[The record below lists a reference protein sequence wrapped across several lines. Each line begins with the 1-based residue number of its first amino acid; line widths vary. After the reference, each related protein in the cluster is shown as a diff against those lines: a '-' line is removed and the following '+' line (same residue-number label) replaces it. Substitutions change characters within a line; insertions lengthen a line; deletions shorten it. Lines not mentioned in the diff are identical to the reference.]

1 MKEIA
6 IEVLGYFQDNLVAAL
21 VVAFLMGLLANKT
34 VDKWGKGNIVLYF
47 VVGAL
52 GSFVGQ
58 FASRYIGL
66 KGILDQL
73 AGLWLLFDLVIA
85 YVGSFAVATVFHMF
99 KPQ

>member
-6 IEVLGYFQDNLVAAL
+6 IEVLGYLQDNWLAAL

-34 VDKWGKGNIVLYF
+34 VDKWGKGNIILYLI
-47 VVGAL
+47 VGAL

-58 FASRYIGL
+58 FAVRYIGF
-66 KGILDQL
+66 KGILDQV
-73 AGLWLLFDLVIA
+73 AGMWLLFDFVIA
-85 YVGSFAVATVFHMF
+85 YLGSFAVATLFHMF

>member
-1 MKEIA
+1 MKELA
-6 IEVLGYFQDNLVAAL
+6 IEVLYYFQDNLLAA
-21 VVAFLMGLLANKT
+21 VVIAFLMGLLADKT
-34 VDKWGKGNIVLYF
+34 VSKWGKGNIVLYF

-58 FASRYIGL
+58 FANRYIEL
-66 KGILDQL
+66 KPVLDQV

-85 YVGSFAVATVFHMF
+85 YLGSFVVAALFHML

>member
-6 IEVLGYFQDNLVAAL
+6 IEVLDYFQDNLAAAL
-21 VVAFLMGLLANKT
+21 VIAFLMGVLASKT
-34 VDKWGKGNIVLYF
+34 VSKWGKGNIILYV

-66 KGILDQL
+66 KPILDQV
-73 AGLWLLFDLVIA
+73 AGMWLLFDLVIA
-85 YVGSFAVATVFHMF
+85 YLGSFTVATLFHLF

>member
-6 IEVLGYFQDNLVAAL
+6 IEVLGYFQGNLLAAL
-21 VVAFLMGLLANKT
+21 AVAFLMGLLANKT
-34 VDKWGKGNIVLYF
+34 VDKWGKGNIILYL
-47 VVGAL
+47 VIGAL

-66 KGILDQL
+66 KGILDQV

-85 YVGSFAVATVFHMF
+85 YLGSFVVATLFHML

>member
-6 IEVLGYFQDNLVAAL
+6 VEVLRYLQDNWAAAV

-34 VDKWGKGNIVLYF
+34 VDKWGKGNIVLYL

-58 FASRYIGL
+58 FAVRYIGL
-66 KGILDQL
+66 KAILDQV
-73 AGLWLLFDLVIA
+73 AGMWLLFDLVIA
-85 YVGSFAVATVFHMF
+85 YLGSFMVATLFHLF

>member
-6 IEVLGYFQDNLVAAL
+6 IEVLGYLQDNWLAA
-21 VVAFLMGLLANKT
+21 VVIAFLMGLLANKT
-34 VDKWGKGNIVLYF
+34 VDKWGKGNIVLYLII
-47 VVGAL
+47 GAL

-66 KGILDQL
+66 KPILDQV
-73 AGLWLLFDLVIA
+73 AGLWLVFDLVIA
-85 YVGSFAVATVFHMF
+85 YLGSFVVATLFHLF

>member
-6 IEVLGYFQDNLVAAL
+6 IEVSGYFQDNLLAAL
-21 VVAFLMGLLANKT
+21 VIAFLMGLLANKT

-47 VVGAL
+47 VIGGL

-66 KGILDQL
+66 REILDQVS
-73 AGLWLLFDLVIA
+73 GLWLLFDFLFA
-85 YVGSFAVATVFHMF
+85 YLGSFAVATLFHML

>member
-6 IEVLGYFQDNLVAAL
+6 IEVLGYLQDNWLAAL

-34 VDKWGKGNIVLYF
+34 VDKWGKGNIVLYL

-58 FASRYIGL
+58 FAIRYVGL
-66 KGILDQL
+66 KGILDQV
-73 AGLWLLFDLVIA
+73 AGLWLLFDLVVA
-85 YVGSFAVATVFHMF
+85 YLGSFVVATLFHLI